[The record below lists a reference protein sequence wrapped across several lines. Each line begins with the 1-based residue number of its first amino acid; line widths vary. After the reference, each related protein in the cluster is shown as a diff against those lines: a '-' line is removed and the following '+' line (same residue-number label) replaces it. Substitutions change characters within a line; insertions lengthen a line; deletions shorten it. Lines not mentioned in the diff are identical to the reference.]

1 MKNKNLQ
8 NEYYSIIYLHWINH
22 CSYSTI
28 MNDIDEYGSKLAQN
42 KGIPID
48 GNRIFIRKFQNDF
61 KRGLLNFLY
70 SLMKSRFESFRE
82 RGTVSIERMRRLLR
96 TYCWLE
102 LRDKLNDL
110 LDDWEF
116 EDSLNFLSLEQTDLK
131 YLSQDTQNVHTAAVS
146 KQTNTVLSIIKDST
160 VPKGQRTLDEIAN
173 YWIQTIPE
181 SIDYIS
187 LVYDDMKQWGNT
199 KTVIRENDWEYR
211 NVLRGIWAKIKTYED
226 SIRLELIKRL
236 WEECYESVGMCA
248 QGHLSRLTNVLVGF
262 DETVKP
268 VISKMESFQD
278 HISDIYMK
286 DISLQ
291 EKIDQTI
298 QLMDEIQ
305 MPEDQRTSWLEAI
318 E

>member
-1 MKNKNLQ
+1 
-8 NEYYSIIYLHWINH
+8 
-22 CSYSTI
+22 
-28 MNDIDEYGSKLAQN
+28 
-42 KGIPID
+42 
-48 GNRIFIRKFQNDF
+48 
-61 KRGLLNFLY
+61 
-70 SLMKSRFESFRE
+70 MKSRFESFRE

-102 LRDKLNDL
+102 LRDKLTDL

-116 EDSLNFLSLEQTDLK
+116 EDSLNLEQTDLEH
-131 YLSQDTQNVHTAAVS
+131 LSQDAQNVHTAAVS
-146 KQTNTVLSIIKDST
+146 KQTNIGLSIIKDST

-173 YWIQTIPE
+173 HWIQTIPE
-181 SIDYIS
+181 SIGYIS

-199 KTVIRENDWEYR
+199 KTVITENDWEYR

-226 SIRLELIKRL
+226 TIRLELIKRL

>member
-102 LRDKLNDL
+102 LRDKLTDL

-199 KTVIRENDWEYR
+199 KT
-211 NVLRGIWAKIKTYED
+211 
-226 SIRLELIKRL
+226 
-236 WEECYESVGMCA
+236 
-248 QGHLSRLTNVLVGF
+248 
-262 DETVKP
+262 
-268 VISKMESFQD
+268 
-278 HISDIYMK
+278 
-286 DISLQ
+286 
-291 EKIDQTI
+291 
-298 QLMDEIQ
+298 EIG
-305 MPEDQRTSWLEAI
+305 RAHV
-318 E
+318 